1 MLCGLSA
8 LYKSVAVK
16 MCGSISAISLQV
28 WLTLMLLSRLQG
40 KVLAPPHLQAMAGLP
55 FTLAC
60 NITMETGEVLKQ
72 VLWLDMANK
81 TILHYQPDKND
92 HVTKVDGVELSQ
104 QTASQQ
110 AHTSVITI
118 RRAAPAN
125 EGCYQCLFDVYPTG
139 QQRGRTCLSLTA
151 MVEMMDNKTVVSG
164 KPLTLSC
171 KYVLSMRVRQVLWK
185 KTAEQGDTATVASY
199 VKNDRP
205 IIETPFKGRITLNPS
220 LGQTKLSIHQA
231 QTEDE
236 GCYTCEF
243 HTYPDGIKS
252 ETACLSVYVLPK
264 PEASYVTV
272 SEDIVEANCSAV
284 SRPAAEISWNVEGH
298 NQTLGPAVTS
308 FYQLGD
314 GTTMVV
320 SSIQMQAE
328 LLDDELVKCEV
339 RHQGLESAIYVS
351 LNKYRNFHVIPI
363 SASCVALVLLIC
375 LCICLKRC

>member
-1 MLCGLSA
+1 MLCGLSSF
-8 LYKSVAVK
+8 YKSLAVK
-16 MCGSISAISLQV
+16 MCRPVSAISLQV
-28 WLTLMLLSRLQG
+28 WVTLMLVSRLQG
-40 KVLAPPHLQAMAGLP
+40 KVLAPSHLQAIAGLP
-55 FTLAC
+55 FMLAC
-60 NITMETGEVLKQ
+60 NITMETEEVLKQ
-72 VLWLDMANK
+72 VLWKDMTNK
-81 TILHYQPDKND
+81 TILHYQPDGY
-92 HVTKVDGVELSQ
+92 VTKVDGSVELSQ
-104 QTASQQ
+104 QTAGQQ

-125 EGCYQCLFDVYPTG
+125 EGCYHCLFDVYPTG

-164 KPLTLSC
+164 QPVTLSC
-171 KYVLSMRVRQVLWK
+171 KYILSKRVRQVLWK
-185 KTAEQGDTATVASY
+185 KTAEQGDTTTVASY
-199 VKNDRP
+199 VKNDIP
-205 IIETPFKGRITLNPS
+205 IIETPFMDRITLNPS
-220 LGQTKLSIHQA
+220 VGQTKLSIHQA

-252 ETACLSVYVLPK
+252 DTACLSVYVLPK
-264 PEASYVTV
+264 PEAGYITV
-272 SEDIVEANCSAV
+272 QGIVEANCSAV

-320 SSIQMQAE
+320 SSIQMQSE

-339 RHQGLESAIYVS
+339 RHQGLESAIYVT
-351 LNKYRNFHVIPI
+351 LNKSRKVHVILI
-363 SASCVALVLLIC
+363 FASCVALVLLIC